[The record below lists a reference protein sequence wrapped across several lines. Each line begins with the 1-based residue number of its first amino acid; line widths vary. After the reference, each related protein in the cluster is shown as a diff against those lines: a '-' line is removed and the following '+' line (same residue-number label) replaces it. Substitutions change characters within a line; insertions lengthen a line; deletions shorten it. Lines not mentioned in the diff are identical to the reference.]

1 MPPGQFWDMTQVQ
14 LVTLADQHQA
24 AHNSGGSQSPNQSGP
39 SLLAMA
45 AMQ

>member
-1 MPPGQFWDMTQVQ
+1 MTQVQ
-14 LVTLADQHQA
+14 LITLADQRQA
-24 AHNSGGSQSPNQSGP
+24 AHNSGSQPQDQSGP